1 MISYQVLASIACV
14 FYAILALKNE
24 DKGLQNTNATIAN
37 MFGGL
42 TLLIG
47 YLDSV
52 LK

>member
-1 MISYQVLASIACV
+1 MEYQLLTLVACIIW
-14 FYAILALKNE
+14 AILALKNE
-24 DKGLQNTNATIAN
+24 NKIQQNTNATIAN

-47 YLDSV
+47 YLDSI